1 MKKFVAYF
9 SLIFL
14 ISCADKQT
22 DLSID
27 EPIKPNEFVA
37 AFPLLEKNF
46 TALDNEIIALAD
58 SIKIHPRH
66 LNQFIPDS
74 IVSSLAEGEKK
85 YAFHAL
91 GRIQKKEEIYLL
103 LVSIRNKL
111 PSVFVVAL
119 DIKNN
124 YLASKKLYTVV
135 KDDKYSYNLSIN
147 REPTFFVSKEKT
159 NNEKEFKYSKVG
171 WAFVNRSFIPV
182 VKESNERS
190 ELNTVL
196 INPIDTFATNNK
208 YSGNYVEDKRNFIS
222 IRDGR
227 TKQEYLFFLH
237 TEKNNGTCI
246 GELKGEMKLTDSTH
260 AVYSVG
266 GDPCIIDFTFARNSI
281 AIKEKG
287 SCGNRRGMDCF
298 FDDAYA
304 KKKEPKKKI
313 EKIVKQKITKIK
325 KV

>member
-1 MKKFVAYF
+1 MKKIVAYF

-14 ISCADKQT
+14 LSCGDKQT
-22 DLSID
+22 DLSVD

-46 TALDNEIIALAD
+46 SAFDNEILSLAD

-66 LNQFIPDS
+66 LNRFIPDS
-74 IVSSLAEGEKK
+74 IINSLADGEKK

-91 GRIQKKEEIYLL
+91 GRIQKNEEIYLL
-103 LVSIRNKL
+103 LVSVRNKL

-119 DIKNN
+119 DKKNN
-124 YLASKKLYTVV
+124 FLASKKLYAVS
-135 KDDKYSYNLSIN
+135 KDDKYSYNLTIN
-147 REPTFFVSKEKT
+147 KEPTFFVSKEKT
-159 NNEKEFKYSKVG
+159 TSEKEFKFSKVG
-171 WAFVNRSFIPV
+171 WAFMNKSFIAV
-182 VKESNERS
+182 VKESNEKNEMTS
-190 ELNTVL
+190 VL
-196 INPIDTFATNNK
+196 INPIDTFASNNK
-208 YSGNYVEDKRNFIS
+208 YSGNYVEDERNFIS
-222 IRDGR
+222 LRDGR
-227 TKQEYLFFLH
+227 THLEYLFFLH
-237 TEKNNGTCI
+237 TEKNNGTCV

-260 AVYSVG
+260 AIYLEG
-266 GDPCIIDFTFARNSI
+266 GDPCIINFTFGRNAI

-304 KKKEPKKKI
+304 KKKESKKKV
-313 EKIVKQKITKIK
+313 EKIIKPKTTINK

>member
-1 MKKFVAYF
+1 MKKIVAYF
-9 SLIFL
+9 SFILL
-14 ISCADKQT
+14 ISCGDKQT
-22 DLSID
+22 NLSVD
-27 EPIKPNEFVA
+27 EPLKPNEFVA
-37 AFPLLEKNF
+37 AFKLLEKNF
-46 TALDNEIIALAD
+46 SAFDNEIISLAD

-66 LNQFIPDS
+66 LNRFIPDS
-74 IVSSLAEGEKK
+74 IINSLAEGEKK

-91 GRIQKKEEIYLL
+91 GRIQKNDEIYLL
-103 LVSIRNKL
+103 LVSVRNKL

-119 DIKNN
+119 DKKNN
-124 YLASKKLYTVV
+124 FLASKKLYSVT

-159 NNEKEFKYSKVG
+159 TSEKEFKYSKVG
-171 WAFVNRSFIPV
+171 WAFMNNKFIAV

-190 ELNTVL
+190 ELTTVL

-208 YSGNYVEDKRNFIS
+208 YSGNYLEDERNFIS
-222 IRDGR
+222 LRDGR

-237 TEKNNGTCI
+237 IEKNNGTCV

-260 AVYSVG
+260 AVYMVG
-266 GDPCIIDFTFARNSI
+266 GDPCVIDFSFGRSSI
-281 AIKEKG
+281 SIKEKG

-304 KKKEPKKKI
+304 KKKEPKKKEI
-313 EKIVKQKITKIK
+313 KTKPKIGTTK